1 MRKTIQ
7 EMNWEELLPEPLK
20 RDARIYA
27 MAKAIG
33 AQKRKIAGEIWR
45 ARVWLE
51 IERMPEEILD
61 ALAYDMDVRW

>member
-33 AQKRKIAGEIWR
+33 AQKRKIAEEIWR
-45 ARVWLE
+45 ARVWL
-51 IERMPEEILD
+51 
-61 ALAYDMDVRW
+61 